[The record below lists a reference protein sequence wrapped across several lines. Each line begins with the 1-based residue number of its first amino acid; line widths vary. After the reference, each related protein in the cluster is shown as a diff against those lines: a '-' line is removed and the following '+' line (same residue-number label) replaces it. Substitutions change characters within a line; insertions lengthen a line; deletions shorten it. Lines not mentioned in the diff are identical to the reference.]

1 MSECEHCD
9 NQEQCEITDEER
21 GVLDALSSLCHVLVG
36 MRDGETVIR
45 MLLAL
50 AIKTAKHTGIAPDDF
65 VDLVQEELLDLTAP
79 RDNPE
84 AN

>member
-1 MSECEHCD
+1 MSECEHCT
-9 NQEQCEITDEER
+9 EQCDLSEEEK
-21 GVLDALSSLCHVLVG
+21 GVLDALSALCQVLAN

-50 AIKTAKHTGIAPDDF
+50 AIQTAKRSEIAPDDF
-65 VDLVQEELLDLTAP
+65 VDMVQEELLSVTAP
-79 RDNPE
+79 KDNPE